1 VATVVA
7 EPDAAKAAVLTET
20 PGMIHMSVPIE
31 KAEDTA
37 TINPV
42 DGTPDIVIAGK
53 CTDGTLDS
61 DLQVVDP
68 DASLRWIK
76 TWYDTKAN
84 VRLGHDPKRPVG
96 RGIQVDGHYV
106 KALIAD
112 PTAKHLI
119 RSKVLNDFSIGIM
132 NPDVRVGDPRFK
144 HLDPAGK
151 AVHGV
156 ITDRADGMTG
166 LGEISVVDRG
176 ANFGASFSLVKAAA
190 DGTPEW
196 VGKLT
201 APDDLLAKVGAPP
214 VTKTARPETVTVEL
228 PRNVSLSIKPSDLA
242 KLTTFRQRLA
252 VDAAKTA
259 TSAVTKNDSG
269 GDDLSID
276 TEPDSDDD
284 ADGGD
289 AIKALHAA
297 EDAVYKRDVS
307 TADRERLAGEGNALP
322 GGSYPIENTS
332 DLRNAAILARS
343 GHGDVAAA
351 RKLIARRAKELGVS
365 NPLKG
370 GKKKTKATKAAQAA
384 VVKKKKVMCGGC
396 GARQNAK
403 HNMCSEC
410 GHPMAGAMPVEKN
423 HAFTCLGCGKDLDKG
438 EPHCPGCGKE
448 NPGYLPEADHQIP
461 ANREAEKA
469 AKPKPKAKAKKKG
482 KGKKN
487 PFGDKQ
493 APPFG
498 KDKDQDNDASEKAA
512 RVTKGKKKG
521 KRPTPGSAG
530 GVPGNTEKPAAR
542 HREPD
547 GAEVEAFE
555 ADSSMTDGD
564 NEKPTPLEART
575 LKHADPAMAASLM
588 LSTLGVPETMG
599 ALHALTCPAF
609 KAADTA
615 QAFPHASFAGID
627 LAEWQAGALTKAA
640 SAPLEQAEKALEIWR
655 AAAALKTC
663 DPHLIADLRGEAHKM
678 FTDANPG
685 PGTFPTPSELAPA
698 RFNRPYLTVGHAAP
712 SPDQEGPNSAKLPP
726 EGGIMSEDY
735 TRGYLTEGH
744 AADAPENT
752 HPAGPMPAPERT
764 GAPTSAPARS
774 YYTNAARDGARHAL
788 QIMHDHIAF
797 SHPDICPMH
806 GADDIARHPVPTP
819 QGVPQQPPAP
829 GKKKG
834 KAAAR
839 KAARAK
845 ARKAARRTRVREIRL
860 GRQVIKGK
868 ITAEDAMAKLGRAA
882 PATRAAAA
890 TPEPAPTPEAPAAP
904 ALDGK
909 AITKAVKAA
918 VKPLNKKIA
927 GQDRDL
933 RKLRK
938 ETERIAAQPDTTGA
952 PFRGAALTKQASP
965 VPAGPVT
972 VADTVEH
979 AKAARIKLL
988 EDQWRNDPHPAQR
1001 ESAYAALMTE
1011 LGFNH
1016 TPPMRT

>member
-7 EPDAAKAAVLTET
+7 EPDAAKAAALTTAGEMT
-20 PGMIHMSVPIE
+20 FFSFPIE
-31 KAEDTA
+31 KVEDA
-37 TINPV
+37 A
-42 DGTPDIVIAGK
+42 DGTIEVIGK
-53 CTDGTLDS
+53 ATDGSLDS

-68 DASLRWIK
+68 DWSRKALQEWL
-76 TWYDTKAN
+76 DTGGN
-84 VRLGHDPKRPVG
+84 VRVQHNAQRDPAGKGVHVEGHSVRARVVEPVA
-96 RGIQVDGHYV
+96 VKLV
-106 KALIAD
+106 KAG
-112 PTAKHLI
+112 
-119 RSKVLNDFSIGIM
+119 VLQDFSVGIM
-132 NPDVRVGDPRFK
+132 NPDIRRSTDPTVK
-144 HLDPAGK
+144 HLDPHGK
-151 AVHGV
+151 AVNGV
-156 ITDRADGMTG
+156 ITGRADGMSKI
-166 LGEISVVDRG
+166 GEVSLVDRG
-176 ANFGASFSLVKAAA
+176 SNFGTRFAMLKAAA
-190 DGTPEW
+190 SGAPEW
-196 VGKLT
+196 VGELT
-201 APDDLLAKVGAPP
+201 APDDVIAKVAKPA
-214 VTKTARPETVTVEL
+214 VKPETVTVEL

-252 VDAAKTA
+252 QDAAKTA
-259 TSAVTKNDSG
+259 APAVTKNGDAAELGSEPEGG
-269 GDDLSID
+269 GDD
-276 TEPDSDDD
+276 D
-284 ADGGD
+284 AV
-289 AIKALHAA
+289 KAVKAA
-297 EDAVYKRDVS
+297 EGAVYKRDID
-307 TADRERLAGEGNALP
+307 TATRRRLAAEGKALP
-322 GGSYPIENTS
+322 DGSYPIENAE
-332 DLRNAAILARS
+332 DLGNAKTLAVS

-351 RKLIARRAKELGVS
+351 RKLIARRARELGVP
-365 NPLKG
+365 NPLKS
-370 GKKKTKATKAAQAA
+370 GKKKTAKAAQAEPE
-384 VVKKKKVMCGGC
+384 VVKKKKVMCGAC

-461 ANREAEKA
+461 ANQDKT
-469 AKPKPKAKAKKKG
+469 AKPKKKPKV

-498 KDKDQDNDASEKAA
+498 NDKDDDDDASEKAA

-547 GAEVEAFE
+547 GAEVEALE
-555 ADSSMTDGD
+555 QDASMEDGD
-564 NEKPTPLEART
+564 DEQPTPLEART

-615 QAFPHASFAGID
+615 AAFPHASFAGID

-640 SAPLEQAEKALEIWR
+640 SAPLEQAEKALGIWR
-655 AAAALKTC
+655 AAATLKTC
-663 DPHLIADLRGEAHKM
+663 DPHLLADLRGEAHKM

-685 PGTFPTPSELAPA
+685 PGSFPTPSQLAPA
-698 RFNRPYLTVGHAAP
+698 RFNRPYLTAGHSAP
-712 SPDQEGPNSAKLPP
+712 SPDHEGPNSAKVPP
-726 EGGIMSEDY
+726 EGGIVSEDY
-735 TRGYLTEGH
+735 TRGYLTAGH
-744 AADAPENT
+744 AADAPENS
-752 HPAGPMPAPERT
+752 HPAGPMPPPSRT
-764 GAPTSAPARS
+764 GDPTSGPARQ

-806 GADDIARHPVPTP
+806 GGDDIARHPVPTP

-839 KAARAK
+839 KAARVK

-868 ITAEDAMAKLGRAA
+868 ISAEDAMARLGRTPPVTKTAAAAPETPPAPEAA
-882 PATRAAAA
+882 PA
-890 TPEPAPTPEAPAAP
+890 PV
-904 ALDGK
+904 LDGK
-909 AITKAVKAA
+909 AIAKAVAKA
-918 VKPLNKKIA
+918 VKPLHAQIA
-927 GQDRDL
+927 GQDKAIR
-933 RKLRK
+933 RLRK
-938 ETERIAAQPDTTGA
+938 ETGRIAAQPDTTGA
-952 PFRGAALTKQASP
+952 PFRGTALTKQASP

-979 AKAARIKLL
+979 AKAARIRLL

-1001 ESAYAALMTE
+1001 EAAYAALMTE
-1011 LGFNH
+1011 LGLN
-1016 TPPMRT
+1016 PPMRT

>member
-7 EPDAAKAAVLTET
+7 EPDAAKAAALTTAGEMT
-20 PGMIHMSVPIE
+20 FFSFPIE
-31 KAEDTA
+31 KVEDA
-37 TINPV
+37 G
-42 DGTPDIVIAGK
+42 DGTVEVIGK
-53 CTDGTLDS
+53 ATDGSLDS

-68 DASLRWIK
+68 DWSRKALQEWFDTGGNLRVQHN
-76 TWYDTKAN
+76 AQ
-84 VRLGHDPKRPVG
+84 RDPAGK
-96 RGIQVDGHYV
+96 GIQVEGHSVRARVVEPVAVKLV
-106 KALIAD
+106 KAG
-112 PTAKHLI
+112 
-119 RSKVLNDFSIGIM
+119 VLQDFSVGIM
-132 NPDVRVGDPRFK
+132 NPDIRRHTDPAVK
-144 HLDPAGK
+144 HLDPQGK
-151 AVHGV
+151 AVNGV
-156 ITDRADGMTG
+156 ITGRADGMSKI
-166 LGEISVVDRG
+166 GEVSLVDRG
-176 ANFGASFSLVKAAA
+176 SNFATRFAMVKAAA
-190 DGTPEW
+190 TGEPEW
-196 VGKLT
+196 VGELT
-201 APDDLLAKVGAPP
+201 APDEVIAKV
-214 VTKTARPETVTVEL
+214 ARPAKPETVTVEL
-228 PRNVSLSIKPSDLA
+228 PRNMSLSIKPSDLA
-242 KLTTFRQRLA
+242 KLTTFKQRLA
-252 VDAAKTA
+252 QDAAKTA
-259 TSAVTKNDSG
+259 APAAAKCDS
-269 GDDLSID
+269 DSDAAMLAA
-276 TEPDSDDD
+276 EPDGDQNAAAEDGDDDD
-284 ADGGD
+284 A
-289 AIKALHAA
+289 KAFKAA
-297 EDAVYKRDVS
+297 EGAVYKRDID
-307 TADRERLAGEGNALP
+307 TATRRRLAAEGKALP
-322 GGSYPIENTS
+322 DGSYPIENAE
-332 DLRNAAILARS
+332 DLGNAKTLAVS

-351 RKLIARRAKELGVS
+351 RKLIARRARELGVP

-370 GKKKTKATKAAQAA
+370 GKKKGTAKAAHATPE

-410 GHPMAGAMPVEKN
+410 GRPMAGAMPVEKN

-438 EPHCPGCGKE
+438 EPHCPQCGKE

-461 ANREAEKA
+461 ANQDKTAKP
-469 AKPKPKAKAKKKG
+469 KPKPKAKAKKKG

-547 GAEVEAFE
+547 GAEVEALE
-555 ADSSMTDGD
+555 QDASMEDGD
-564 NEKPTPLEART
+564 NEQPTPLEART

-599 ALHALTCPAF
+599 GLHALTCPAF
-609 KAADTA
+609 KAADVA
-615 QAFPHASFAGID
+615 EAFPRASFAGID

-640 SAPLEQAEKALEIWR
+640 SAPLDQAEKALEIWR

-663 DPHLIADLRGEAHKM
+663 DPYLIADLRGEAHKM

-685 PGTFPTPSELAPA
+685 PGTFPTPSQLAPA
-698 RFNRPYLTVGHAAP
+698 RFNRPYLTAGHAAP
-712 SPDQEGPNSAKLPP
+712 SPDHEGPNSAKIPP
-726 EGGIMSEDY
+726 EGGIVSEDY

-744 AADAPENT
+744 AADAPENM
-752 HPAGPMPAPERT
+752 HPAGPMPPPSRT
-764 GAPTSAPARS
+764 GDPTSGPARQ

-806 GADDIARHPVPTP
+806 GGDDIARHPVPTP

-829 GKKKG
+829 GKKKKD

-868 ITAEDAMAKLGRAA
+868 ISAEDAMARLGRTPPVTKAA
-882 PATRAAAA
+882 VTA
-890 TPEPAPTPEAPAAP
+890 PEVPEAPAAP

-909 AITKAVKAA
+909 TIAKAVAKA
-918 VKPLNKKIA
+918 VKPLHREIA
-927 GQDRDL
+927 GQDKAIR
-933 RKLRK
+933 RLRK

-952 PFRGAALTKQASP
+952 PFRGSALTKQASP

-988 EDQWRNDPHPAQR
+988 EDQWRNDPHPALR